1 MGELTR
7 PRQLRLADK
16 VTAEGL
22 SQQGVR
28 RTAAVLLV
36 VLGLMGTTL
45 CVIKPELPGGP
56 ANDCCIPNFTE
67 EHLVS

>member
-36 VLGLMGTTL
+36 VLGLMGTTSWS
-45 CVIKPELPGGP
+45 
-56 ANDCCIPNFTE
+56 F
-67 EHLVS
+67 LVVLLMIAVFLILRKST